1 VIEEAPH
8 EICRMRFGCQP
19 EQRLR
24 VREVRWSTSS
34 LPHEYVR
41 IQRDLGVP
49 ERRPTS
55 SLPNFLRPLLPLL
68 PGLERNG
75 CKYGEPGGSTPLD
88 GAASGIRIVTPKL
101 GITGR
106 QDSGCFGGKIREA

>member
-1 VIEEAPH
+1 MCARCGVS
-8 EICRMRFGCQP
+8 
-19 EQRLR
+19 
-24 VREVRWSTSS
+24 WSTSS

-88 GAASGIRIVTPKL
+88 GATSGIRIVTPKL